1 MLVLIWGF
9 EPTFP
14 DKRSWGAIVFFC
26 KWRYYCSS
34 DFEDFLFFNEKNAEW
49 NYVIITIFGMKGRKF
64 ILFSSNYNSVFCKLI
79 IIKTY
84 WWVIKNK
91 SILFWKRPPIVKL
104 YIQQNVFGN
113 TNVYTNFI
121 FFYIKFWCYFFLID
135 FIIILN
141 HIS

>member
-1 MLVLIWGF
+1 MDTLAFDIHLFKFPLDDLHGCYHCYACCSPLLTIEITGNALYMLKNLVLPLLNFIIK
-9 EPTFP
+9 
-14 DKRSWGAIVFFC
+14 KRIHSIRSIV
-26 KWRYYCSS
+26 
-34 DFEDFLFFNEKNAEW
+34 DLFLEKNLAA
-49 NYVIITIFGMKGRKF
+49 
-64 ILFSSNYNSVFCKLI
+64 
-79 IIKTY
+79 IKTY